1 MMRRIIPSLAVLML
15 VLLVSGCGKAGEKN
29 AKIEKQEIK
38 TYKVTTTELR
48 SYIEATGS
56 IQPDTEGTS
65 RILPYLAGAVSKI
78 FVKVGDKVKKGDTLV
93 SITSP
98 DVTDTHSSYLSTLT
112 QSKQAERIYNL
123 NKQLFEIG
131 AITKNDLLNSE
142 SNYKQLNAIAD
153 GLKNK
158 LSIYGFSADN
168 DAAVGLKQNRMDT
181 VIIKAP
187 MNGYIA
193 DIHTHT
199 GDKVDASTPLMTM
212 ADPNNIMIVA
222 NIYDTDIQKVKRG
235 SNVTFYV
242 DTFHD
247 IAFKGIVTYVSD
259 VSDIDLKTVKTYIR
273 IMDKK
278 NLFKHNMFLQLKIEG
293 DKRQLSLIPQSAMVY
308 KEGKFYVYLLDK
320 DGKNN
325 LKEIKPVKEVP
336 GRLMAV
342 DGVAQGEEIILT
354 AIELEKP

>member
-1 MMRRIIPSLAVLML
+1 MMRRIVPSLVVLIL
-15 VLLVSGCGKAGEKN
+15 VLLISGCGKAVDKN
-29 AKIEKQEIK
+29 AKTEKQEIK
-38 TYKVTTTELR
+38 TYKVTTAELL
-48 SYIEATGS
+48 SYVEATGS
-56 IQPDTEGTS
+56 IQPDIEGTS

-78 FVKVGDKVKKGDTLV
+78 FVKVGDKVKKGDPLI

-98 DVTDTHSSYLSTLT
+98 DVTDTYSNYLSTLT

-131 AITKNDLLNSE
+131 AVTKNDLLNSE

-153 GLKNK
+153 GLKSK

-168 DAAVGLKQNRMDT
+168 DAAGLKQNRMDT
-181 VIIKAP
+181 MMIKAP

-193 DIHTHT
+193 DIQTHT
-199 GDKVDASTPLMTM
+199 GDKVDASTPLITM
-212 ADPNNIMIVA
+212 ADPNNIMVVA

-242 DTFHD
+242 DAFPD
-247 IAFKGIVTYVSD
+247 VAFKGIVTYVSD
-259 VSDIDLKTVKTYIR
+259 VSDVDLKTVKTYIR

-293 DKRQLSLIPQSAMVY
+293 EKRQLSLIPQSAMVY
-308 KEGKFYVYLLDK
+308 KEGKFYVYRPDK
-320 DGKNN
+320 DGRNN

-336 GRLMAV
+336 GKLMAV
-342 DGVAQGEEIILT
+342 EGVAEGEEIVLT

>member
-1 MMRRIIPSLAVLML
+1 MMRRIIPSFIVLIL
-15 VLLVSGCGKAGEKN
+15 ILHILGCGRASEKN
-29 AKIEKQEIK
+29 TKPIKEDIK
-38 TYKVTTTELR
+38 TYKVTTTELQ

-56 IQPDTEGTS
+56 IQPDIEGTS
-65 RILPYLAGAVSKI
+65 RILPYLAGAVSRI
-78 FVKVGDKVKKGDTLV
+78 FVKVGDKVKKGDILI

-98 DVTDTHSSYLSTLT
+98 DVTDTHSTYLSTLT

-142 SNYKQLNAIAD
+142 SNYKQLNAIAE

-158 LSIYGFSADN
+158 LNIYGFSMDN
-168 DAAVGLKQNRMDT
+168 NAAGLKQDRMDS

-193 DIHTHT
+193 DIQAHA
-199 GDKVDASTPLMTM
+199 GDRVDVSTPLMTI
-212 ADPNNIMIVA
+212 ADPDKIMVVA

-235 SNVTFYV
+235 SSVTFHV
-242 DTFHD
+242 DTLKD
-247 IAFKGIVTYVSD
+247 EVFKGIVTYVSD
-259 VSDIDLKTVKTYIR
+259 VSDVDLKTVKTYIR

-293 DKRQLSLIPQSAMVY
+293 EKKRLSLIPQSAMVY
-308 KEGKFYVYLLDK
+308 KEGKFYVYRPDK
-320 DGKNN
+320 DGKNS

-336 GRLMAV
+336 GKFMTV
-342 DGVAQGEEIILT
+342 EGVAEGEEIILT